1 MEHELFLNKADY
13 KTKSACTQQPEL
25 ASKYHSL
32 DKRKGFMDKGQ
43 ILGLGQKKTEDESGE
58 SSSARNENKCS
69 TDKRMGACQR
79 DTGSRPEGV
88 LRSRI
93 I

>member
-1 MEHELFLNKADY
+1 MTDPRTWAE
-13 KTKSACTQQPEL
+13 
-25 ASKYHSL
+25 
-32 DKRKGFMDKGQ
+32 
-43 ILGLGQKKTEDESGE
+43 KTEDESGE